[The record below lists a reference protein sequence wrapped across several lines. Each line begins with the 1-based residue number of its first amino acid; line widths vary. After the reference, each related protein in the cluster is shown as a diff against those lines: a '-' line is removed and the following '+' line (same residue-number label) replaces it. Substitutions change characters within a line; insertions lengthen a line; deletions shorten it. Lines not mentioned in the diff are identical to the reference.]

1 MKTPR
6 LTHAARA
13 GALAC
18 ALTLLGLLSAC
29 SKPTTEA
36 APPQP
41 TVNGAV
47 VAFPGQKDP
56 PELRLAE
63 VVSAAERPVELAGR
77 LVWNE
82 DATARVYPPF
92 AGRVERLSAQVG
104 QSVAKGSTLATL
116 SAAELGQAQADVQRA
131 QADERQAQ
139 RQFER
144 ARSLVEV
151 GAVSRKDLESAE
163 ADHARA
169 VAELQRAR
177 ARLSPYA
184 AALDTGGSV
193 HQSLALVSPVSGV
206 VVERNLN
213 PGLEVRPDAAGPPL
227 FVVSDPRTLWVLLDL
242 DETLLARVKPGAA
255 IELRTAAWPDAVF
268 AATVLHVGEWV
279 DASSRT
285 VKVRARVDN
294 PRGQLRAEMFVKGRI
309 EAHDGLPLVP
319 ADAVFVRGDQ
329 LAVFVSLGQGRY
341 ERRFAQLRTA
351 GPQWWHV
358 VQGLKPGEKV
368 VIGGTLFLNQ
378 LLDAAQ

>member
-1 MKTPR
+1 MKNLNTNK
-6 LTHAARA
+6 A
-13 GALAC
+13 ALALAL
-18 ALTLLGLLSAC
+18 ALTGLLGAC
-29 SKPTTEA
+29 SKPTTEV

-56 PELRLAE
+56 PELRLAD
-63 VVSAAERPVELAGR
+63 VISAAERPVELAGR

-82 DATARVYPPF
+82 DATARVYAPF
-92 AGRVERLSAQVG
+92 AGRVERVMAQVG
-104 QSVAKGSTLATL
+104 QSVAKGAALATI

-131 QADERQAQ
+131 QADERMAQ
-139 RQFER
+139 RALER

-151 GAVSRKDLESAE
+151 GAVSRKDLEAAE
-163 ADHARA
+163 ADQARA

-177 ARLSPYA
+177 ARLAPYGGA
-184 AALDTGGSV
+184 VEAGAAL
-193 HQSLALVSPVSGV
+193 HQSLGLVSPVAGV

-213 PGLEVRPDAAGPPL
+213 PGLEVRPDAAGAPL
-227 FVVSDPRTLWVLLDL
+227 YVVSDPRTLWVMLDL
-242 DETLLARVKPGAA
+242 DETLLSRVKPGAR
-255 IELRTAAWPDAVF
+255 IELTTAAWPDEKF
-268 AATVLHVGEWV
+268 GATVLHVGEWV
-279 DASSRT
+279 DPASRT

-294 PRGQLRAEMFVKGRI
+294 PKGQLRAEMFVKGQI

-319 ADAVFVRGDQ
+319 ADAVFVRGQQ
-329 LAVFVSLGQGRY
+329 LGVFVSLGQGRY

>member
-1 MKTPR
+1 MNTSR

-13 GALAC
+13 GALTC
-18 ALTLLGLLSAC
+18 TLTLLGVLSAC

-47 VAFPGQKDP
+47 VVFPGQKDP

-151 GAVSRKDLESAE
+151 GAVARKDLESAE
-163 ADHARA
+163 AAHARA
-169 VAELQRAR
+169 MAELQRAR
-177 ARLSPYA
+177 
-184 AALDTGGSV
+184 
-193 HQSLALVSPVSGV
+193 
-206 VVERNLN
+206 
-213 PGLEVRPDAAGPPL
+213 
-227 FVVSDPRTLWVLLDL
+227 
-242 DETLLARVKPGAA
+242 
-255 IELRTAAWPDAVF
+255 
-268 AATVLHVGEWV
+268 
-279 DASSRT
+279 
-285 VKVRARVDN
+285 
-294 PRGQLRAEMFVKGRI
+294 
-309 EAHDGLPLVP
+309 
-319 ADAVFVRGDQ
+319 
-329 LAVFVSLGQGRY
+329 
-341 ERRFAQLRTA
+341 
-351 GPQWWHV
+351 
-358 VQGLKPGEKV
+358 
-368 VIGGTLFLNQ
+368 
-378 LLDAAQ
+378 